1 MELGT
6 GKYAKGE
13 RRTKWVYVDEN
24 GVGHTIEGQKTQ
36 PYLKPAAAD
45 HLDEYR
51 KIIKSTLE
59 K

>member
-24 GVGHTIEGQKTQ
+24 GVGHTTEGQNRNHISSLQ
-36 PYLKPAAAD
+36 PPTT
-45 HLDEYR
+45 
-51 KIIKSTLE
+51 STSTE